1 MTKWMDRTAVRVAVC
16 VAGSLMFGALLA
28 VWQRVLDAVTGR
40 TVYSVAACVCAVTMG
55 VAAGYFL
62 AGWPCR
68 KFKQP
73 AVLLRLAFLLLGG
86 WLVFQ
91 LAAVAGVTGGWQRL
105 LNDLSRSF
113 LQYGLALGKTAAFFF
128 LVPSV
133 LVGVAVRAAL
143 AAVRSCAAPRP
154 HGGGQQLTLVVLLG
168 VLPAS
173 AGYGFAAGALVPWL
187 GVEGTMRMAALWFG
201 ALASLVMLRGFLSSV
216 PFAVVI
222 GLVVALNPRERAS
235 VLTDGV
241 YSRLVHRD
249 SGFAQGNPVFVHHSR
264 HHTVTAYEDPDYQ
277 FVFALDGRPVL
288 FGNRF
293 HTARTLT
300 GYIPLLVQPSC
311 RKVAVFGP
319 EAGLYLPFFVRAGI
333 TNVAYAG
340 SDAAVVKLALAADGH
355 VAGGEDGAS
364 GTVRRGATLSPKE
377 GYDLVF
383 LAPEPVWMRG
393 TRGAYGRGLFKRCR
407 EALSADGVAALHLD
421 ARALSLG
428 RFASIARTFTRVFA
442 SVQVWQTGAHDWLL
456 VGRAKK
462 VGTPMDGMLGLF
474 EKLPVV
480 RDLAR
485 AGVRTLPEVLA
496 CWVCDDKGLAVWLG
510 QTKPESAGS
519 AAWRA
524 PRAVFENHAGGLDGA
539 ALAGCRQK
547 KLEWVLPGQ
556 LDRTVF
562 EVLHGK
568 SEACLAARAVAV
580 TALAQRAKGQGEPGL
595 TAARE
600 AAKVNPRDVLLIDL
614 AEAMELEGRRRIA
627 IGDFK
632 GALKCYENL
641 LSFSPGTARAH
652 YGLAYCLRASGD
664 NETAYLHFARAV
676 SAAPGQTGYR
686 MELAQ
691 VALAV
696 GEYAEADRQYQE
708 VLKREPSNPE
718 PLFRYAKG
726 LAVKERPDKD
736 LAKAVKL
743 AERACVLTRFQ
754 NSEYAFGLA
763 DLYMDA
769 GRVLEG
775 MGLKRRIKE
784 GHHGR

>member
-1 MTKWMDRTAVRVAVC
+1 MDRVAVRVAVC
-16 VAGSLMFGALLA
+16 LAGSLMFGALLA
-28 VWQRVLDAVTGR
+28 VWQRMLDAVTGR
-40 TVYSVAACVCAVTMG
+40 TVYSVAASVCAVAIG
-55 VAAGYFL
+55 LAVGYFL
-62 AGWPCR
+62 AGQAC
-68 KFKQP
+68 KKIKQP
-73 AVLLRLAFLLLGG
+73 SVLLRLVFLLFGS

-91 LAAVAGVTGGWQRL
+91 LAAIAGVTGGWQRL

-113 LQYGLALGKTAAFFF
+113 IQYGLALGKTAAFFF
-128 LVPSV
+128 VMPS
-133 LVGVAVRAAL
+133 LLFGGAVRAAL
-143 AAVRSCAAPRP
+143 TTVCSREVPRS
-154 HGGGQQLTLVVLLG
+154 HGGGQMLTLVVLLG

-173 AGYGFAAGALVPWL
+173 IGYSIATGLLVPLL
-187 GVEGTMRMAALWFG
+187 GAEGTMRIAALWYG
-201 ALASLVMLRGFLSSV
+201 ALASLVMLRGVLSSV
-216 PFAVVI
+216 PFIMII
-222 GLVVALNPRERAS
+222 GLLVALSPREQAS
-235 VLTDGV
+235 VLTNGV

-249 SGFAQGNPVFVHHSR
+249 SGFAQGKPVFAYHSR

-277 FVFALDGRPVL
+277 FVFALDGRPLL

-293 HTARTLT
+293 HTARIIT
-300 GYIPLLVQPSC
+300 GYIPLLVHPSC
-311 RKVAVFGP
+311 QKVAVFGP

-333 TNVAYAG
+333 TNVTYAG
-340 SDAAVVKLALAADGH
+340 SDAAIVKLALAADEH
-355 VAGGEDGAS
+355 VAGGEDGVRE
-364 GTVRRGATLSPKE
+364 TVRQGATLSLKKN
-377 GYDLVF
+377 YDVVF

-393 TRGAYGRGLFKRCR
+393 TRIAYGRRLFKHCR
-407 EALSADGVAALHLD
+407 DTLSADGVVALHLD
-421 ARALSLG
+421 ARALSPG
-428 RFASIARTFTRVFA
+428 RFAAIARTFTGVFA

-456 VGRAKK
+456 VGRTNKRS
-462 VGTPMDGMLGLF
+462 TPMDGMLRVLDR
-474 EKLPVV
+474 LPVV
-480 RDLAR
+480 RDLAC
-485 AGVRTLPEVLA
+485 AGIRTLPEILA
-496 CWVCDDKGLAVWLG
+496 CWVCNEKELAGWLG
-510 QTKPESAGS
+510 QIQPESAWC

-524 PRAVFENHAGGLDGA
+524 PRAVFAHNVNGLQGPVLD
-539 ALAGCRQK
+539 GCRQK
-547 KLEWVLPGQ
+547 KLDWVMPGE

-562 EVLHGK
+562 EVVRDK
-568 SEACLAARAVAV
+568 SEACLAARAMAAA
-580 TALAQRAKGQGEPGL
+580 ALTQRATGQGDSGL
-595 TAARE
+595 ISARE
-600 AAKVNPRDVLLIDL
+600 AAKVNPRDVLLIEL
-614 AEAMELEGRRRIA
+614 SEAMELEGRRRIV

-664 NETAYLHFARAV
+664 NEAAYLHFARAV
-676 SAAPGQTGYR
+676 AAAPEQNGYR

-691 VALAV
+691 VALTV

-736 LAKAVKL
+736 LARAVQL

-754 NSEYAFGLA
+754 NNEYAFGLA

-784 GHHGR
+784 GINGR